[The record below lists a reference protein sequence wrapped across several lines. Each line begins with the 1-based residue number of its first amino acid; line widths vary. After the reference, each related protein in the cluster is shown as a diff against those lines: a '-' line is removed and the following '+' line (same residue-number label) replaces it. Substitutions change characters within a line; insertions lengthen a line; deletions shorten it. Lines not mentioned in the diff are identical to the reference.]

1 MKDFVVGGSLNLI
14 KNQCPKYSE
23 EDLEVVEYGLTS
35 LYLMISKTI
44 VICAVAFLL
53 GVLMELIIFTIIYN
67 IIRMPSFGIHATKSW
82 ICLVMSTI
90 LFIGIPFICT
100 IISIPVL
107 MKVSLGI
114 FGVYFMYKNSPADTE
129 KRPII
134 NPNRR
139 RMYKTVST
147 SLAVLYVLLALSIPN
162 DFLQNC
168 FILGLLTQCL
178 MISPSTYKLFNQPY
192 DNYKC
197 FA

>member
-1 MKDFVVGGSLNLI
+1 MKGLVIGGSLNLI
-14 KNQCPKYSE
+14 KNRCPKYGE
-23 EDLEVVEYGLTS
+23 EELEVIEYGLTS

-53 GVLMELIIFTIIYN
+53 GMLIELIIFTVIYN

-82 ICLVMSTI
+82 ICLVTSTI
-90 LFIGIPFICT
+90 MFIGIPYICT

-107 MKVSLGI
+107 IKVILGI
-114 FGVYFMYKNSPADTE
+114 IGIIFIYKNSPADTE
-129 KRPII
+129 KRPIVS
-134 NPNRR
+134 PQRR
-139 RMYKTVST
+139 RMYKYVST
-147 SLAVLYVLLALSIPN
+147 TLAVIFVVMALYIPN

-178 MISPSTYKLFNQPY
+178 VISPSVYKLFGQPY
-192 DNYKC
+192 DNYKK